1 MRKVFLLSLLL
12 VVLSLV
18 IPWLV
23 VTLGPAQEPAVQ
35 PIPSVTASA
44 AVAPDS
50 ETAITALSGGEL
62 VETTMADWLP
72 GVVAAEMPASFA
84 PEALR
89 AQAVAART
97 YILQRMRGGAANH
110 PEADNARGQT
120 SQARL
125 HDAEAALDAVRR
137 KFGNKAAQF
146 GA

>member
-23 VTLGPAQEPAVQ
+23 VTLSPAQEPAVQ

-72 GVVAAEMPASFA
+72 GVVAAEMPASYA
-84 PEALR
+84 H
-89 AQAVAART
+89 AARAA
-97 YILQRMRGGAANH
+97 RRRGRGDDDGRIPPRRA
-110 PEADNARGQT
+110 ARGD
-120 SQARL
+120 ARL
-125 HDAEAALDAVRR
+125 VR
-137 KFGNKAAQF
+137 A
-146 GA
+146 